1 MSNEPRSPV
10 DSGSGPD
17 YCISMS
23 FAVVTPRQ
31 KVLSAVAFVAIWAA
45 TAWLL
50 YPLIFRLITPMTAKE
65 YFYRSAVGII
75 LMIIMFGKTVFD
87 LLMPQELSRKK
98 SAWNLVF
105 LALYTIIMAGGIIF
119 MLIRILALYLN
130 KNADTF
136 TGGNIQI

>member
-1 MSNEPRSPV
+1 MLRLPV

-17 YCISMS
+17 YRISMS

-31 KVLSAVAFVAIWAA
+31 KVLNAVAFVAVWAA

-50 YPLIFRLITPMTAKE
+50 YPLIFRLITPITAKE

-87 LLMPQELSRKK
+87 LLLPQELSRKK
-98 SAWNLVF
+98 SAWNMVF
-105 LALYTIIMAGGIIF
+105 LAFYTMIMAGGIIF

>member
-1 MSNEPRSPV
+1 MGYS
-10 DSGSGPD
+10 
-17 YCISMS
+17 I
-23 FAVVTPRQ
+23 VTPRQ
-31 KVLSAVAFVAIWAA
+31 KIINAVALVVVWAA

-50 YPLIFRLITPMTAKE
+50 YPLIFRLITPLTAKE

-87 LLMPQELSRKK
+87 LLLPQELTRKR
-98 SAWNLVF
+98 SALNVVILSV
-105 LALYTIIMAGGIIF
+105 YTIVMAGGIIF

-136 TGGNIQI
+136 TGGNVQI

>member
-1 MSNEPRSPV
+1 VPF
-10 DSGSGPD
+10 
-17 YCISMS
+17 Y
-23 FAVVTPRQ
+23 VVTPRQ
-31 KVLSAVAFVAIWAA
+31 KIFSAVSFVAVWAA

-50 YPLIFRLITPMTAKE
+50 YPLIFRIITPFTAKE
-65 YFYRSAVGII
+65 FFYRSAIGII
-75 LMIIMFGKTVFD
+75 LMIIMFGKTLFD

-98 SAWNLVF
+98 NALNVLF
-105 LALYTIIMAGGIIF
+105 LAAYTIVMAGGIIF

>member
-1 MSNEPRSPV
+1 MGYS
-10 DSGSGPD
+10 
-17 YCISMS
+17 
-23 FAVVTPRQ
+23 VVTPRQ
-31 KVLSAVAFVAIWAA
+31 KIINAVALVIVWAA

-50 YPLIFRLITPMTAKE
+50 YPLIFRLITPYTAKE

-87 LLMPQELSRKK
+87 LLLPQELTRKK
-98 SAWNLVF
+98 SALNVAILTV
-105 LALYTIIMAGGIIF
+105 YTIVMAGGIIF

-136 TGGNIQI
+136 TGGNVQI